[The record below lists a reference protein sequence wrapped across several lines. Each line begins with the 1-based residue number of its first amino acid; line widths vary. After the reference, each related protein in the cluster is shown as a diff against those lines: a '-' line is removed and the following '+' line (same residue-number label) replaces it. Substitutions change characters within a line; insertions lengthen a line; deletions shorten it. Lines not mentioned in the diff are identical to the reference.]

1 MCRTF
6 CEAVGPCSA
15 PEAGSERGLLS
26 TKKEF
31 KFEQEV
37 MADLKVLNLKS
48 DLKDEV
54 KALT

>member
-1 MCRTF
+1 MQ
-6 CEAVGPCSA
+6 CSK
-15 PEAGSERGLLS
+15 GKERGFLS
-26 TKKEF
+26 TEKEF
-31 KFEQEV
+31 RFELEV